1 MDTDTTDVN
10 ITTDVDKIIEKVEE
24 FAKGYE
30 EHHQKHKE
38 IDELQMESIQICNEI
53 IKNNEECIEWKD
65 KRIDLL
71 METIRLKD
79 ERIQKNDKHL
89 KLKDKRIDLLMKTIK
104 SKHEKI
110 QTLKN
115 GSNLHLL
122 TSVSYSIN

>member
-30 EHHQKHKE
+30 EHHQKHKEIDELQMESIQIRKKMETVTTDVDKIIEKVEEHYQKHKE

-79 ERIQKNDKHL
+79 ERIH
-89 KLKDKRIDLLMKTIK
+89 
-104 SKHEKI
+104 S
-110 QTLKN
+110 
-115 GSNLHLL
+115 S
-122 TSVSYSIN
+122 

>member
-1 MDTDTTDVN
+1 MD
-10 ITTDVDKIIEKVEE
+10 TDVDKIIEKVEE

-71 METIRLKD
+71 M
-79 ERIQKNDKHL
+79 
-89 KLKDKRIDLLMKTIK
+89 KTIK

-110 QTLKN
+110 QTLKRRIK
-115 GSNLHLL
+115 
-122 TSVSYSIN
+122 TSQTNRIKNIKRKPKPKNNK